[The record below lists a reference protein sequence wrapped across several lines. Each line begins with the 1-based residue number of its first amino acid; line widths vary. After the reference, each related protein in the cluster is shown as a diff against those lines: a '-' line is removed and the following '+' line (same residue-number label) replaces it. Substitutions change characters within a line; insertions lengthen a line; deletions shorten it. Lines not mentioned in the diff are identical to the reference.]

1 MNEKRTIA
9 SQLEERVR
17 RDIISGRLKPGSK
30 MRLREL
36 SVHYDA
42 GVIPLR
48 EALSRLAMTGFVS
61 AVDQKGFSVQRISA
75 PELRDV
81 TRTRLHIEC
90 RALALSIE
98 NADIEWES
106 QLVAAH
112 HRMGRHEMRTPQTHQ
127 LNADWEEAHEAFHA
141 ALLANCGSPWLLRF
155 VDTLCDQTLRYRALA
170 AASPVGEGRDI
181 ALEHRQL
188 MEAALAR
195 DVTRATMLLTEHYMR
210 TMAIVL
216 ESDALAIQDTQKADA

>member
-30 MRLREL
+30 MRLKEL
-36 SVHYDA
+36 SSHYDA

-61 AVDQKGFSVQRISA
+61 AVDQKGFSVQQISA
-75 PELRDV
+75 PELRDL
-81 TRTRLHIEC
+81 TLTRLHIEC
-90 RALALSIE
+90 RALVLSIE

-106 QLVAAH
+106 GVVAAH
-112 HRMGRHEMRTPQTHQ
+112 HRMERYPVRDAQTGQ
-127 LNADWEEAHEAFHA
+127 LNPEWERAHEAFHA

-170 AASPVGEGRDI
+170 AASPVSEGRDI

-188 MEAALAR
+188 MAAALAR
-195 DVTRATMLLTEHYMR
+195 DAGAAAGLLTEHYLR
-210 TMAIVL
+210 TMEIVL
-216 ESDALAIQDTQKADA
+216 ESEMVWQGLAG